1 MSKSKTVKIK
11 PASAGIKSTGRSA
24 KVKNVLVNDIPVSNS
39 KILTIAHNHPEFY
52 PGGGEKFA
60 YQMFLELASRTNYS
74 STFLAATGDISRK
87 AHIGTPFLA
96 FDGRDNEF
104 LYHSDNFDYFKQSN
118 REMGFLYNDF
128 AKFITE
134 HKPDIVH
141 LHHTLRMGVEC
152 IKIIRDILPQ
162 CAIVYTLHDFI
173 PICNRDGQMLKK
185 KDDALCSSASPAKC
199 HECFPQISSALFKM
213 REIFIKTHFSLVDF
227 FVSPSNML
235 AERFIEWGLPKE
247 KVCVI
252 QNGTEAGG
260 IAPHRAITK
269 TESRNRFAFFG
280 QISPYKGT
288 TLILDAVKTL
298 VQHGVN
304 DFSVSIHGNV
314 SLQTEEFQKAFAAK
328 LASSEGKA
336 QFHGVYT
343 PESLPK
349 LMQDV
354 DWVVVPSIWW
364 ENSPLVIAEAMRHK
378 RPVICS
384 DIGGMAEKIQHGVN
398 GLHFAVRDSF
408 SLAEVMKKAIAD
420 TSIWDKLVKGINSPS
435 TIQEC
440 VDEYTVLYQKIL
452 VDKKVGK

>member
-1 MSKSKTVKIK
+1 M
-11 PASAGIKSTGRSA
+11 
-24 KVKNVLVNDIPVSNS
+24 
-39 KILTIAHNHPEFY
+39 
-52 PGGGEKFA
+52 
-60 YQMFLELASRTNYS
+60 
-74 STFLAATGDISRK
+74 
-87 AHIGTPFLA
+87 
-96 FDGRDNEF
+96 
-104 LYHSDNFDYFKQSN
+104 
-118 REMGFLYNDF
+118 
-128 AKFITE
+128 
-134 HKPDIVH
+134 
-141 LHHTLRMGVEC
+141 
-152 IKIIRDILPQ
+152 
-162 CAIVYTLHDFI
+162 
-173 PICNRDGQMLKK
+173 
-185 KDDALCSSASPAKC
+185 
-199 HECFPQISSALFKM
+199 
-213 REIFIKTHFSLVDF
+213 
-227 FVSPSNML
+227 
-235 AERFIEWGLPKE
+235 
-247 KVCVI
+247 
-252 QNGTEAGG
+252 
-260 IAPHRAITK
+260 
-269 TESRNRFAFFG
+269 
-280 QISPYKGT
+280 
-288 TLILDAVKTL
+288 
-298 VQHGVN
+298 QHGVN